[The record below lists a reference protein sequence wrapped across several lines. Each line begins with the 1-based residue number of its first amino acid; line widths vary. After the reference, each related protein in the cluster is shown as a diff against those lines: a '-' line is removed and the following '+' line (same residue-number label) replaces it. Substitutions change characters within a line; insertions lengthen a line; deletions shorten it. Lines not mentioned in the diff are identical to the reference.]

1 MTVST
6 PSLFQRLVAV
16 LLLLLLIA
24 GIDWFVEDIVLA
36 KHRFYQLKIEQQQ
49 ERLQRTNAM
58 LAQRP
63 QLEKSINN
71 IKQNDTINAYYL
83 NQASPTLAAT
93 DLQQRVKA
101 AVERNGG
108 ELTSVQI
115 LPVTTEGAFSKVAI
129 RAQMT
134 GDTEV
139 LQKTFHALESNPPA
153 LFIDNIQI
161 RARPIRQRRRSRT
174 EQPTTQI
181 RLTTQFELA
190 GYMPRASN

>member
-1 MTVST
+1 M
-6 PSLFQRLVAV
+6 
-16 LLLLLLIA
+16 
-24 GIDWFVEDIVLA
+24 E
-36 KHRFYQLKIEQQQ
+36 QLQ
-49 ERLQRTNAM
+49 ERLQRANAM
-58 LAQRP
+58 VAQRP
-63 QLEKSINN
+63 ALEQRINA

-83 NQASPTLAAT
+83 NQASPTIAAT
-93 DLQQRVKA
+93 DLQQRVKT
-101 AVERNGG
+101 AVEGNGG

-139 LQKTFHALESNPPA
+139 LRKTFHALESNPPA

-174 EQPTTQI
+174 EQPITEI

-190 GYMPRASN
+190 GYMRGTGG

>member
-6 PSLFQRLVAV
+6 PSPFQRLIAV
-16 LLLLLLIA
+16 LLLLLSIA
-24 GIDWFVEDIVLA
+24 ALDWFVEDIVLA
-36 KHRFYQLKIEQQQ
+36 KYQFYQLRIEQHQ
-49 ERLQRTNAM
+49 ERLQRANAM

-63 QLEKSINN
+63 ALEKSINN
-71 IKQNDTINAYYL
+71 IQQNDTINAYYL
-83 NQASPTLAAT
+83 NQSSPTIAAT
-93 DLQQRVKA
+93 DLQQRVKT
-101 AVERNGG
+101 AVESNGG

-115 LPVTTEGAFSKVAI
+115 LPVTTEGAFSRVAI

-139 LQKTFHALESNPPA
+139 LQKAFHALESNPPA

-161 RARPIRQRRRSRT
+161 RARPIRQRRRNRT

-181 RLTTQFELA
+181 SLTTQFELA
-190 GYMPRASN
+190 GYMRGAGS